1 MEMIWWNVYLDGKLI
16 DEVPF
21 TNLCDKDEIRIAL
34 INHDGYDPN
43 IVIKRQRTK
52 HGYYRC

>member
-1 MEMIWWNVYLDGKLI
+1 MEMIWWSVYLNGKLI

-21 TNLCDKDEIRIAL
+21 TNQYDKDEVRNSL
-34 INHDGYDPN
+34 VNHDGYDPN